1 MKNFKMNSC
10 DLIKHKKTK
19 TLVTIDALAGLSEK
33 RREVGGGLF
42 GRQKGKRLRDEQQS
56 LMETLLPKLQI
67 ENIQPILNEKIAEL
81 INPNTLFSSKYD
93 ELHLEIG
100 FGGSEHLIH
109 RATECPHIGFIGVE
123 PFVNGVA
130 KAVSEIARRDI
141 KNIRLHHG
149 DAVDLLACLPDG
161 CISKIYLLY
170 PDPWPKRRQRKR
182 RFVSMPT
189 LKALHRVLKA
199 NGEFS
204 FASDIDDY
212 VGWTLGMVKDSR
224 LFNWLANT
232 ASDWQTPYEN
242 WPGTRYEAK
251 AYREGRVPSY
261 LRFVKL

>member
-1 MKNFKMNSC
+1 MTHLNMNNS
-10 DLIKHKKTK
+10 DLSTHIKKD
-19 TLVTIDALAGLSEK
+19 VIAGLSEK

-42 GRQKGKRLRDEQQS
+42 GRQKGKRLRDEQQN
-56 LMETLLPKLQI
+56 LMETLLPRLQI
-67 ENIQPILNEKIAEL
+67 DNIQPVLSAKPVEY
-81 INPNTLFSSKYD
+81 INPTELFNSSIH
-93 ELHLEIG
+93 EIHLEIG

-109 RATECPHIGFIGVE
+109 RAVESPHIGFIGVE

-130 KAVSEIARRDI
+130 KAVAEIARGDI
-141 KNIRLHHG
+141 ANIRLHHG
-149 DAVDLLACLPDG
+149 DAVDVLACLPEG

-189 LKALHRVLKA
+189 LKAMHHVLKA
-199 NGEFS
+199 NGQFC

-212 VGWTLGMVKDSR
+212 VGWTLGMVKASE
-224 LFNWLANT
+224 LFEWQAKT
-232 ASDWQTPYEN
+232 VSDWQIPYEN

-261 LRFVKL
+261 LRFVKK

>member
-1 MKNFKMNSC
+1 MSQESPPSEP
-10 DLIKHKKTK
+10 
-19 TLVTIDALAGLSEK
+19 LAGLSEK

-56 LMETLLPKLQI
+56 LMKTLLPKLQI
-67 ENIQPILNEKIAEL
+67 ENIQPVLGDLPIKP
-81 INPNTLFSSKYD
+81 INPATLFNTPYD

-109 RATECPHIGFIGVE
+109 RATESPDTGFIGIE

-130 KAVSEIARRDI
+130 KAVAEIARRNI
-141 KNIRLHHG
+141 SNIRLHHG
-149 DAVDLLACLPDG
+149 DAVDVLANLPDSS
-161 CISKIYLLY
+161 ISRIYLLY

-182 RFVSMPT
+182 RFVSLPT
-189 LKALHRVLKA
+189 LKAMHRVLKPQ
-199 NGEFS
+199 GQFY

-212 VGWTLGMVKDSR
+212 VGWTLGMVKTAG
-224 LFNWLANT
+224 LFEWQAKT
-232 ASDWQTPYEN
+232 ASDWQMPYEN

-261 LRFVKL
+261 LRFIKI

>member
-1 MKNFKMNSC
+1 MSLKDKPSEP
-10 DLIKHKKTK
+10 
-19 TLVTIDALAGLSEK
+19 LAGLSEK

-42 GRQKGKRLRDEQQS
+42 GRQKGKRLRDEQQG
-56 LMETLLPKLQI
+56 LMETLLPQLQI
-67 ENIQPILNEKIAEL
+67 ENIKPILDGKPSEY
-81 INPNTLFSSKYD
+81 INPTALFTSPHD

-109 RATECPHIGFIGVE
+109 RALESPTIGFIGIE

-130 KAVSEIARRDI
+130 KAVAEIARRDI
-141 KNIRLHHG
+141 NNIRLHHG
-149 DAVDLLACLPDG
+149 DAVDVLASLPDS
-161 CISKIYLLY
+161 CISRLYLLY
-170 PDPWPKRRQRKR
+170 PDPWPKRRQRER

-189 LKALHRVLKA
+189 LKAMHRVLKPQ
-199 NGEFS
+199 GQFY

-212 VGWTLGMVKDSR
+212 VGWTLGMVKAAG
-224 LFNWLANT
+224 LFEWQAET

-261 LRFVKL
+261 LRFVKI